1 MSFYEITGG
10 RPLAGTVAVQGAK
23 NSVLPMMAAALLAPG
38 VSVIHN
44 CPDLT
49 DVSAA
54 MDILRLLGCSVTREG
69 DTVTIN
75 AASPVPAPIPEQ
87 LSREL
92 RSSVIFMGAMLSRM
106 GTGELAYPGGCD
118 LGPRPIDLHLSA
130 LRMLGADIR
139 EEQGTL
145 RFGWSRWPRG
155 REVCLALPSVG
166 ATENAMLAA
175 CGCPGVTTIV
185 GAAREPEIVDLGR
198 FLAAMGAD
206 IAGVGEST
214 IVIRGG
220 KALFPARYTVM
231 GDRIAGATYLCAA
244 AAAGG
249 EIEVTGLRG
258 EYLSALLAV
267 LEEAGCVVY
276 TQGASICLRSDGLL
290 EGVSPVRTGPYPAFP
305 TDCQPLLMAALA
317 GGNGSTIFVENMF
330 DSRYRHVNELARMGA
345 DIRVDGRVAVVKGR
359 GRLHGASVRGTDL
372 RGTAALVIA
381 ALSAQGV
388 SQVHDLRYIRR
399 GYDGLERDLAALG
412 AEIRIEP

>member
-1 MSFYEITGG
+1 MSFYEISGG

-75 AASPVPAPIPEQ
+75 AASPVPTPIPEQ

-258 EYLSALLAV
+258 EHLSALLAI

>member
-258 EYLSALLAV
+258 EHLSALLAI

-290 EGVSPVRTGPYPAFP
+290 EGGSPVRTGPYPAFP

>member
-10 RPLAGTVAVQGAK
+10 CPLAGTVAVQGAK

-75 AASPVPAPIPEQ
+75 AASPVPAAIPER

-92 RSSVIFMGAMLSRM
+92 RSSVIFMGAILSRM
-106 GTGELAYPGGCD
+106 GAGELAYPGGCD

-139 EEQGTL
+139 EERGSL
-145 RFGWSRWPRG
+145 HFAWGRWPRG

-185 GAAREPEIVDLGR
+185 GAAREPEIVDLAR

-206 IAGVGEST
+206 IAGAGEST

-249 EIEVTGLRG
+249 EIEVAGVQG
-258 EYLSALLAV
+258 EHLSVLLSI
-267 LEEAGCVVY
+267 LEEAGCIVY
-276 TQGASICLRSDGLL
+276 ADRERICLRSDGLL

>member
-10 RPLAGTVAVQGAK
+10 RPLAGTIAVQGAK

-75 AASPVPAPIPEQ
+75 AASPVPTPIPEQ

-258 EYLSALLAV
+258 EHLSALLAI

>member
-258 EYLSALLAV
+258 EYLSALLAI